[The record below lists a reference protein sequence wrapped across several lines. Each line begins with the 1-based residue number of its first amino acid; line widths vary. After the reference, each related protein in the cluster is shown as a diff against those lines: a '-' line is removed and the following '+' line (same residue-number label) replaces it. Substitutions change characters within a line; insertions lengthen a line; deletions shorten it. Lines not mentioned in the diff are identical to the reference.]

1 MILIELIVV
10 AVVFVYFFN
19 AARISYKQ
27 GGKKEA
33 AKFVLDLGLQ
43 VLAAVLLFKLLAF
56 SAELFVQAI
65 IFILVVLVIYWI
77 IQITKD

>member
-1 MILIELIVV
+1 MIIELIVI
-10 AVVFVYFFN
+10 ALVFAYFFG
-19 AARISYKQ
+19 AIRIRYKQ
-27 GGKKEA
+27 GGKKKA

-56 SAELFVQAI
+56 SPELFVQAI

-77 IQITKD
+77 IQVTRK

>member
-1 MILIELIVV
+1 MILIELIVIG
-10 AVVFVYFFN
+10 VVFAYFFN
-19 AARISYKQ
+19 ATRIKYKQ
-27 GGKKEA
+27 GGKKKA

-65 IFILVVLVIYWI
+65 IFISVGLVIYWI
-77 IQITKD
+77 IQVTKD